1 MLVARTVY
9 DRLLS
14 GIALGDYAPGSAL
27 NEKKLAGELGVSR
40 TPVREALLR
49 LRLEGLVRVV
59 PRGGIFVA
67 ETTIRQIREITE
79 VRLVLEECSGRLAV
93 ARCSPPWLA
102 EFQAWLDTCG
112 EAWPGLSGRERM
124 RRDMEFHA
132 FLDRAA
138 ANETLAKQ
146 LTLLRNQAV
155 LFWGQSAAGQ
165 YELEPIIDEYREV
178 VDSIAERDAERCVHA
193 MQQHVLEHV
202 ARIQSYLRP
211 EPVSIRV
218 SLVS

>member
-1 MLVARTVY
+1 MTATAY
-9 DRLLS
+9 DRLLT

-27 NEKKLAGELGVSR
+27 NEKKLAAQLGVSR

-49 LRLEGLVRVV
+49 LRLEGLVRVI

-67 ETTIRQIREITE
+67 ETSVRQIREITE

-93 ARCSPPWLA
+93 ARCSAQALA
-102 EFQAWLDTCG
+102 DFRVWLDACS
-112 EAWPGLSGRERM
+112 EEWSGLSGRERM
-124 RRDMEFHA
+124 QRDLAFHE

-138 ANETLAKQ
+138 GNETLAQQ
-146 LTLLRNQAV
+146 LTVLRNQAV

-178 VDSIAERDAERCVHA
+178 VDAIEVRDAERCVRA
-193 MQQHVLEHV
+193 LQQHVLQHV
-202 ARIQSYLRP
+202 TRIQSYLRP
-211 EPVSIRV
+211 EPVPITVRQV
-218 SLVS
+218 S

>member
-1 MLVARTVY
+1 MTSSVY
-9 DRLLS
+9 DRLLT

-27 NEKKLAGELGVSR
+27 NEKKLAAQLGVSR

-49 LRLEGLVRVV
+49 LRFEGLVRAIA
-59 PRGGIFVA
+59 RGGIFVA
-67 ETTIRQIREITE
+67 DTSIRQIREITE

-93 ARCSPPWLA
+93 ARCSPQALV
-102 EFQAWLDTCG
+102 EFRAWLDACS

-124 RRDMEFHA
+124 RRDLEFHE

-138 ANETLAKQ
+138 GNETLAQQ
-146 LTLLRNQAV
+146 LTVLRNQAV

-178 VDSIAERDAERCVHA
+178 VDAIGVRDAERCVNA
-193 MQQHVLEHV
+193 LQQHVLQHV
-202 ARIQSYLRP
+202 TRIQSYLRP
-211 EPVSIRV
+211 DPVPITVRRV
-218 SLVS
+218 S

>member
-1 MLVARTVY
+1 MTATAY
-9 DRLLS
+9 DRLLT

-27 NEKKLAGELGVSR
+27 NEKKLAAQLGVSR

-49 LRLEGLVRVV
+49 LRLEGLVRVI

-67 ETTIRQIREITE
+67 ETSVRQIREITE

-93 ARCSPPWLA
+93 ARCSPQSLTD
-102 EFQAWLDTCG
+102 FRVWLDACS
-112 EAWPGLSGRERM
+112 EEWSGLSGRERM
-124 RRDMEFHA
+124 QRDLAFHE

-138 ANETLAKQ
+138 GNETLAQQ
-146 LTLLRNQAV
+146 LTVLRNQAV

-178 VDSIAERDAERCVHA
+178 VDAIEVRDAERCVRA
-193 MQQHVLEHV
+193 LQQHVLQHV
-202 ARIQSYLRP
+202 TRIQSYLRP
-211 EPVSIRV
+211 EPMPITVRQV
-218 SLVS
+218 T

>member
-1 MLVARTVY
+1 VTSPVY
-9 DRLLS
+9 DRLLA

-27 NEKKLAGELGVSR
+27 KEKELAAELGVSR

-67 ETTIRQIREITE
+67 ETSIRQIREITE

-93 ARCSPPWLA
+93 ARCNSQWLA
-102 EFQAWLDTCG
+102 EFRAWLDACSG
-112 EAWPGLSGRERM
+112 EWPGLSGRARM
-124 RRDMEFHA
+124 RRDMEFHG

-138 ANETLAKQ
+138 ANETLAQQ

-155 LFWGQSAAGQ
+155 LFWGQSAADQ

-178 VDSIAERDAERCVHA
+178 VEAITVRDADRCVRA

-211 EPVSIRV
+211 EPLPLTVSSV
-218 SLVS
+218 S

>member
-1 MLVARTVY
+1 LK
-9 DRLLS
+9 
-14 GIALGDYAPGSAL
+14 
-27 NEKKLAGELGVSR
+27 EKELAAQLGVSR

-67 ETTIRQIREITE
+67 EASIRQIREITQ

-93 ARCSPPWLA
+93 ARFNPPWLA
-102 EFQAWLDTCG
+102 EFQTWLEVCTEEWSD
-112 EAWPGLSGRERM
+112 LSGRARM

-155 LFWGQSAAGQ
+155 LFWGQSAADQ

-178 VDSIAERDAERCVHA
+178 VEAITARDAERCA
-193 MQQHVLEHV
+193 RALQQHVLQHV
-202 ARIQSYLRP
+202 ARIQSYIRP
-211 EPVSIRV
+211 EPVPLTVSRV
-218 SLVS
+218 S

>member
-1 MLVARTVY
+1 MTSTVY
-9 DRLLS
+9 DRLLA

-27 NEKKLAGELGVSR
+27 KEQELAAQLGVSR

-67 ETTIRQIREITE
+67 EASIRQIREITE

-93 ARCSPPWLA
+93 ARFNPQWLA
-102 EFQAWLDTCG
+102 EFQAWLEVCS
-112 EAWPGLSGRERM
+112 EEWPGLSGRARM

-155 LFWGQSAAGQ
+155 LFWGQSAADQ

-178 VDSIAERDAERCVHA
+178 VEAITARDAERCA
-193 MQQHVLEHV
+193 RALQQHVLQHV
-202 ARIQSYLRP
+202 ARIQSYIRP
-211 EPVSIRV
+211 EPVPLTVSRV
-218 SLVS
+218 S

>member
-1 MLVARTVY
+1 VPVTRTVY

-27 NEKKLAGELGVSR
+27 DEKKLAGELGVSR

-67 ETTIRQIREITE
+67 ETSIRQIREITE

-93 ARCSPPWLA
+93 ARCSPQWLA
-102 EFQAWLDTCG
+102 EFQAWLDACS
-112 EAWPGLSGRERM
+112 EEWPSLSGRERM
-124 RRDMEFHA
+124 QRDLAFHA
-132 FLDRAA
+132 FLDQAA
-138 ANETLAKQ
+138 GNEILTQQLAV
-146 LTLLRNQAV
+146 LRNQAV
-155 LFWGQSAAGQ
+155 LFWGQSAADQ

-178 VDSIAERDAERCVHA
+178 VDSIAERDAERCVRA

-211 EPVSIRV
+211 ETVPIRV

>member
-1 MLVARTVY
+1 MTSSVY
-9 DRLLS
+9 DRLLT

-27 NEKKLAGELGVSR
+27 NEKKLAAQLGVSR

-49 LRLEGLVRVV
+49 LRFEGLVRAIA
-59 PRGGIFVA
+59 RGGIFVA
-67 ETTIRQIREITE
+67 ETSIRQIREITE

-93 ARCSPPWLA
+93 ARCSPQALA
-102 EFQAWLDTCG
+102 EFRAWLDACS

-124 RRDMEFHA
+124 RRDLEFHE

-138 ANETLAKQ
+138 GNEALAEQ
-146 LTLLRNQAV
+146 LTVLRNQAV

-178 VDSIAERDAERCVHA
+178 VDAIGARDAERCVHA
-193 MQQHVLEHV
+193 LQQHVLQHV
-202 ARIQSYLRP
+202 TRIQSYLRP
-211 EPVSIRV
+211 EPMPITVRRV
-218 SLVS
+218 S